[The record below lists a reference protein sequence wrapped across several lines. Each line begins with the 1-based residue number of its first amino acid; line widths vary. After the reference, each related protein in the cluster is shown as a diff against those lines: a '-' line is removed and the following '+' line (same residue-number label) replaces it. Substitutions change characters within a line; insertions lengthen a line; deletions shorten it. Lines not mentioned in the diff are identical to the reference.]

1 MKPWKRMR
9 IHHKL
14 GLSIFAFIMILVFVL
29 EIIVYNVFTRFY
41 VQQLA
46 DDMIH
51 RGHSHATALQEH
63 WSEETLRHVAEMES
77 YSRYVVAVID
87 SRGEILISSQP
98 LQPTQM
104 EYVKNFDTVSE
115 YEWVVRDWRRQPYL
129 ISQSSVL
136 DGNGKLIGY
145 VVMYASTT
153 PIREAIYSLRTLM
166 FLFSVVSLITI
177 FVLVFLFS
185 NWISKPLV
193 AMRNAVRKLTRN
205 DYNFSLPISARDEIG
220 ELNQSIMELSGELK
234 HYRTEREEFLAEISH
249 ELRTPITYIRGYA
262 DVLQQTSV
270 KDEDRRKYLRF
281 IREAADRLH
290 RLIGDLYD
298 MSKLDQVKVQIDKQ
312 EMDLVPFIR
321 QMREEQMERFME
333 KGIDLQDDLPST
345 PVRVQ
350 ADRNRLAQVIMNL
363 LENARKYTPEGGSVR
378 IRLSKEQREALIQ
391 IQDTGIGIPDSEL
404 PHIWRRF
411 YRVEKS
417 RSRDYGGAGLGLSIA
432 KRIIELHDGTITV
445 NSKEGI
451 GTTFLIR
458 LPLE

>member
-51 RGHSHATALQEH
+51 RGHSHATALQEQ

-166 FLFSVVSLITI
+166 FLFSVVSLIII

-378 IRLSKEQREALIQ
+378 IRLSKEQREALIR